1 MITTDSHNAT
11 QSVKTLLTIVLTP
24 ILKISL
30 CNAGI
35 AIVLNAYAPHYVQNI
50 LALLVGSSL

>member
-11 QSVKTLLTIVLTP
+11 QSVQTLLTIVLTP

-30 CNAGI
+30 CNPCI
-35 AIVLNAYAPHYVQNI
+35 AIVLNAYVPYYAQNYTGI
-50 LALLVGSSL
+50 L